1 MRKMEFLKRKR
12 NPFYHLDEKKNIMI
26 LKNST
31 GFPSFFVWF
40 EGEGPVEFLRFH
52 VDNSIHSITTG
63 MNPTRNMNHKRKYLL
78 NRLQEYQLQYLLSKE
93 ESFQ

>member
-12 NPFYHLDEKKNIMI
+12 NPFYHLDEKNIMI

-31 GFPSFFVWF
+31 GPSPSNQTNK
-40 EGEGPVEFLRFH
+40 EGNPVKFLRFH
-52 VDNSIHSITTG
+52 VDNSIQSITTG
-63 MNPTRNMNHKRKYLL
+63 MNPIRNMNHKRKYLL

>member
-1 MRKMEFLKRKR
+1 
-12 NPFYHLDEKKNIMI
+12 MI

-31 GFPSFFVWF
+31 GFPSLF
-40 EGEGPVEFLRFH
+40 FLRFH